1 MRRGGVAVYTS
12 QGWVQLG
19 LPMGSH
25 LDAIQMFFKN
35 GGQPGKT
42 PSDKLGHYMPLH
54 YVPVKGYTT
63 FTTGYH
69 AVDFT
74 RYPYFWP
81 LLQQAGF
88 NFYLPTPGDA
98 GKVSAF
104 LKEAFQGRNPQKLT
118 DSVRDEHASN
128 EEGIPDLGT
137 ETQRFANKAS
147 EDFSRVTHFENDEI
161 TIGDGS
167 VVVKQAQEKGP
178 MAYEIYDRGHLL
190 RTIDL
195 GKPEFAPPVENLDV
209 DPRTMFDPKFQE
221 IRKRVLI
228 DGEAGLWPISTAD
241 YFSGEGTSGFMLWK
255 DGKVTLIDPP
265 AQTVAY
271 LIQNGI
277 PLNAVEGIA
286 ITHDHTDHF
295 TPASIELMFL
305 CPKLNWYGTKTLYNI
320 CQDAYTLSIA
330 VNGKPEGLTQLN
342 FVELKP
348 RQFVAVRGM
357 WLRTHYTCH
366 SVAAEAIEV
375 WTAPADTGG
384 QLALYISGDT
394 LADSA
399 ELDRLFPDMHP
410 ARKAEI
416 LRYQH
421 LLESTWDQP
430 NPPMILIEAGMKG
443 LHTDPEVTLAWLKTF
458 AEKKG
463 VELHE
468 VLNRVKFYHV
478 SDGRAAQVGVPK
490 LLAGHQG
497 FISLANHFPK
507 QPETEDSIQERNL
520 RFIEWSPLLAG
531 LSTEQKQA
539 LAAATTL
546 ATFDIGAVLML
557 QDEATAGSDA
567 TDTSVRMIVSGGFRL
582 YADGSE
588 LTHVP
593 FGIIGEGA
601 LFGEPRNASA
611 VASMPSQVLTFSA
624 KTLTEVLG
632 QHTETLRHVRELRKK
647 YYRLLKQALPDISD
661 AILTALLMIASEETM
676 FAGNRF
682 IAEGDHTNK
691 DAFLIVDGLAE
702 IWSYAPHDR
711 RITVGPGTVVGEM
724 ASINHQARKANVS
737 AQGHVTVLR
746 FSEADLKDMM
756 EKYPI
761 IRTYL
766 QRLAHQRIMDENRL
780 PRTAA

>member
-1 MRRGGVAVYTS
+1 MNTATTALRAPLAQPVAPNVFILSTGNPTRGKATQSLASRYAAFAGATAQTAHLTGRQTRKPAAQRLAAPATPSSDAPQSTDRPGGTGGSDNTGPIGKPYGYVQKMRRGGVAVYTS

-366 SVAAEAIEV
+366 SVAAEAIE
-375 WTAPADTGG
+375 
-384 QLALYISGDT
+384 
-394 LADSA
+394 
-399 ELDRLFPDMHP
+399 
-410 ARKAEI
+410 
-416 LRYQH
+416 
-421 LLESTWDQP
+421 
-430 NPPMILIEAGMKG
+430 
-443 LHTDPEVTLAWLKTF
+443 
-458 AEKKG
+458 
-463 VELHE
+463 
-468 VLNRVKFYHV
+468 
-478 SDGRAAQVGVPK
+478 
-490 LLAGHQG
+490 
-497 FISLANHFPK
+497 
-507 QPETEDSIQERNL
+507 
-520 RFIEWSPLLAG
+520 
-531 LSTEQKQA
+531 
-539 LAAATTL
+539 
-546 ATFDIGAVLML
+546 
-557 QDEATAGSDA
+557 
-567 TDTSVRMIVSGGFRL
+567 
-582 YADGSE
+582 
-588 LTHVP
+588 
-593 FGIIGEGA
+593 
-601 LFGEPRNASA
+601 
-611 VASMPSQVLTFSA
+611 
-624 KTLTEVLG
+624 
-632 QHTETLRHVRELRKK
+632 
-647 YYRLLKQALPDISD
+647 
-661 AILTALLMIASEETM
+661 
-676 FAGNRF
+676 
-682 IAEGDHTNK
+682 
-691 DAFLIVDGLAE
+691 
-702 IWSYAPHDR
+702 
-711 RITVGPGTVVGEM
+711 
-724 ASINHQARKANVS
+724 
-737 AQGHVTVLR
+737 
-746 FSEADLKDMM
+746 
-756 EKYPI
+756 
-761 IRTYL
+761 
-766 QRLAHQRIMDENRL
+766 
-780 PRTAA
+780 